1 MAINK
6 GKKFELKVREDLKK
20 IRGISVDRLYD
31 SVSGYKHISN
41 ISDIL
46 FYRFPFICYGEL
58 KSHKGNTFPVANLTQ
73 YDKLIEKKD
82 IKGVRAGVI
91 LWLIDHNHV
100 IWIPIE
106 TFEKMKNDNIKSFN
120 IKMLSDNPNNYK
132 FYDIPSMLR
141 RVFMDTDY
149 NKLFEYWEKEF
160 EETGI

>member
-1 MAINK
+1 MAINA

-20 IRGISVDRLYD
+20 VPGISSDRLVD
-31 SVSGYKHISN
+31 AQNGFFGVKN
-41 ISDIL
+41 ISDLI
-46 FYRFPFICYGEL
+46 FYRYPFICYGEI
-58 KSHKGNTFPVANLTQ
+58 KSHKGNTFPITNLTQ

-106 TFEKMKNDNIKSFN
+106 TFEKMKSDGLKSFN
-120 IKMLSDNPNNYK
+120 IKMLDDNPSNYK
-132 FYDIPSMLR
+132 FYDIPSTLR

-160 EETGI
+160 EETGV